1 MEPSTICTK
10 IQKLL
15 GTIRFQLQQLEDGTF
30 VSRSGIVNTNNT
42 ISSTSSSLTNRG
54 TNSMGRIM
62 NDDEEEARANL
73 TQNLNATFQEL
84 ALLDRAI
91 TENGGVKRD
100 YYRKKHMSLYND
112 TLDIRKAV
120 ERYLKL
126 TYNSR
131 KEKYDRDM
139 LLYGRGTSTTD
150 AVAVDAFLAER
161 ASLTRSHA
169 VMDDI
174 TAAAE
179 NVLGSLKLQRNTLKT
194 VHRKVLDVG
203 SALGMSTN
211 IMRLIERRTTGDKIL
226 VYGGMIIVTL
236 LLVLV
241 LRWRSS

>member
-100 YYRKKHMSLYND
+100 YYRK
-112 TLDIRKAV
+112 
-120 ERYLKL
+120 
-126 TYNSR
+126 
-131 KEKYDRDM
+131 
-139 LLYGRGTSTTD
+139 
-150 AVAVDAFLAER
+150 
-161 ASLTRSHA
+161 
-169 VMDDI
+169 
-174 TAAAE
+174 
-179 NVLGSLKLQRNTLKT
+179 
-194 VHRKVLDVG
+194 
-203 SALGMSTN
+203 
-211 IMRLIERRTTGDKIL
+211 
-226 VYGGMIIVTL
+226 
-236 LLVLV
+236 
-241 LRWRSS
+241 